1 MFINSP
7 PINNGRSSEPMS
19 RRYQQPIPRD
29 RSIPE
34 PGAWD
39 ALNAVYIAMQD
50 FAKLPLSVS
59 KLLRD
64 KEAVSR
70 VENKELLI
78 ERAQTLLSDCT
89 KKANDLI
96 AINATHRNRRGDPLN
111 ADDNVRCMNVHEQ
124 YLQWASDYEAVVYP
138 TFTAITQ
145 QVGDVV
151 GVDFMQMKPTDIVT
165 FNTPAEPQNQEDQLN
180 DQSAD

>member
-1 MFINSP
+1 MCVNSP

-29 RSIPE
+29 RTIPE

-39 ALNAVYIAMQD
+39 ALNAVYVAMAD

-59 KLLRD
+59 KILRN
-64 KEAVSR
+64 EAAVGR

-89 KKANDLI
+89 KKANDLV
-96 AINATHRNRRGDPLN
+96 AINATHQHRRGAPLN
-111 ADDNVRCMNVHEQ
+111 ADDNIRCLNIHEQ
-124 YLQWASDYEAVVYP
+124 YMQWASDYEAVVYP
-138 TFTAITQ
+138 TFIAITE
-145 QVGDVV
+145 QVGDAA
-151 GVDFMQMKPTDIVT
+151 GIDFMKMKPTDIVA
-165 FNTPAEPQNQEDQLN
+165 FNTPIEPQNQEDQLN